1 MTNTWNKIRYS
12 LYQPFYDIIAYYF
25 RPYRKASIESLNV
38 QPDEKVLVLG
48 AGTGLDLEFLQ
59 EVESITAIDIT
70 PAILQKLDRRAQ
82 KLGMKVKTTVMDGS
96 NLEFD
101 DETFDVVIL
110 HLIVAVIPDPVS
122 CLLETERVLTP
133 GGRFTIMDKFVTP
146 GSKTPFFRNLINPLT
161 NVLAT
166 SVNRDV
172 DQLLETTGLTKT
184 HHSKL
189 GSIFWLIQGM
199 KPGT

>member
-12 LYQPFYDIIAYYF
+12 LYQPFYDVIAHYF
-25 RPYRKASIESLNV
+25 RPFRKASIESLNI

-59 EVESITAIDIT
+59 GVESITAIDIT
-70 PAILQKLDRRAQ
+70 PAMLQKLDQRALR
-82 KLGMKVKTTVMDGS
+82 LGMEVRTTVMDGS

-101 DETFDVVIL
+101 DKTFDVVIL

-146 GSKTPFFRNLINPLT
+146 GSKTSFFRNLINPLT

-166 SVNRDV
+166 SLNRDV
-172 DQLLETTGLTKT
+172 DQLIESTDLTKT

-199 KPGT
+199 KPGS

>member
-1 MTNTWNKIRYS
+1 M
-12 LYQPFYDIIAYYF
+12 
-25 RPYRKASIESLNV
+25 
-38 QPDEKVLVLG
+38 
-48 AGTGLDLEFLQ
+48 
-59 EVESITAIDIT
+59 
-70 PAILQKLDRRAQ
+70 LQKLDRRAQ
-82 KLGMKVKTTVMDGS
+82 KLGIKVKTTLMDGS
-96 NLEFD
+96 TLEFD

-110 HLIVAVIPDPVS
+110 HLIVAVIPDPVA

-133 GGRFTIMDKFVTP
+133 SGRFTIMDKFVTP

-161 NVLAT
+161 NALAT

-172 DQLLETTGLTKT
+172 DQLLETTDLTKT

-199 KPGT
+199 KPGS